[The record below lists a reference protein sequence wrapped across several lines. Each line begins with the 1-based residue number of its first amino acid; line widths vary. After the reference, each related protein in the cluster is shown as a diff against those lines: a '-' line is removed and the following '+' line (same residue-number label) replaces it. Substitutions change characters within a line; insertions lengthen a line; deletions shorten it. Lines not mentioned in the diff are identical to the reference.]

1 MQHQDWT
8 PIVIGRNKQSSNRSN
23 HSNQPIN
30 QRSTNQQFTNQQFIN
45 RPSKQIQAALNNDG
59 MPNRIEKIDKKISQ
73 NIQNARNALGIS
85 RKELAQK
92 INEKETLVAEYENGI
107 AIPSATI
114 LNKIDKVLKTKVR
127 GVKGL

>member
-8 PIVIGRNKQSSNRSN
+8 PVVIGHSKKQSSNYSNRSN
-23 HSNQPIN
+23 HSNQPQSN
-30 QRSTNQQFTNQQFIN
+30 KPPNK
-45 RPSKQIQAALNNDG
+45 PSKQIQAALDNDG

-92 INEKETLVAEYENGI
+92 INEKETLVAEYENGT
-107 AIPSATI
+107 AIPSAGI

-127 GVKGL
+127 VTAK

>member
-8 PIVIGRNKQSSNRSN
+8 PVVIGHSKKQSSNYSNRSN
-23 HSNQPIN
+23 HSNHSN
-30 QRSTNQQFTNQQFIN
+30 QLKQSNK
-45 RPSKQIQAALNNDG
+45 PSKQIQAALDNDG

-92 INEKETLVAEYENGI
+92 INEKETLVAEYENGT
-107 AIPSATI
+107 AIPSASI

-127 GVKGL
+127 VTAK

>member
-8 PIVIGRNKQSSNRSN
+8 PIVIGRNKQSSN

-92 INEKETLVAEYENGI
+92 INEKETLVAEYENGT

>member
-8 PIVIGRNKQSSNRSN
+8 PIVIGRNKQSSN

-30 QRSTNQQFTNQQFIN
+30 KQFTNQQFTNQ
-45 RPSKQIQAALNNDG
+45 PSKRIQAALNNDG

-92 INEKETLVAEYENGI
+92 INEKETLVAEYENGT
-107 AIPSATI
+107 AIPSTTI